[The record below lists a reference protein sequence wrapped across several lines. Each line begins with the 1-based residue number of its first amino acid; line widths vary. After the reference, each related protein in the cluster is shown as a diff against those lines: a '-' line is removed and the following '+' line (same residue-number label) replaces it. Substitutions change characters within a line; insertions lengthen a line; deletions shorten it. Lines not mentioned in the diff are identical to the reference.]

1 MGEHPGPPRVV
12 SYAQTCFA
20 VPSQWEGTLEDG
32 RMFYIRFRNGRFRVR
47 VSRDPTTDVMDA
59 VRGVDLVDE
68 EIRGSEDDGF
78 MDEAEML
85 ERTAGLLDFS
95 GSARLELD
103 E

>member
-1 MGEHPGPPRVV
+1 
-12 SYAQTCFA
+12 
-20 VPSQWEGTLEDG
+20 
-32 RMFYIRFRNGRFRVR
+32 MFYIRFRNGQFRVR
-47 VSRDPTTDVMDA
+47 VSREPTTHVTEA

-68 EIRGSEDDGF
+68 EIHGSEDDGF

-85 ERTAGLLDFS
+85 ERTAWLLDFS